1 MTKGQK
7 TVTEMFNR
15 ARKQARDKIDRDETA
30 IALRCQMLWAFA
42 MDQLGYTPEQIS
54 EARNMAAAIA
64 KEKYEDLKADGVADE
79 WLWQQLADRGI
90 EFAKVPPDVTF
101 DF

>member
-1 MTKGQK
+1 MNKGQRS
-7 TVTEMFNR
+7 VAEMFVR
-15 ARKQARDKIDRDETA
+15 AKKQAWQKIDRDETA

-54 EARNMAAAIA
+54 AVREMTGEIAR
-64 KEKYEDLKADGVADE
+64 EKYEDLKADGVADE

-90 EFAKVPPDVTF
+90 EFAKIPPDVTF